1 MKSLALLFLVMAIVM
16 ITVGYKEKQNKT
28 EENKVIEYRYLPQN
42 MLDEQ
47 ILGQNLDKNFTNMF
61 RKDDPYLVNALED
74 QEEEEEDLS

>member
-16 ITVGYKEKQNKT
+16 ITVGYKEKQHKS
-28 EENKVIEYRYLPQN
+28 EENTVIEYRYLPQN

-61 RKDDPYLVNALED
+61 RKDDPYLVDALED
-74 QEEEEEDLS
+74 LS